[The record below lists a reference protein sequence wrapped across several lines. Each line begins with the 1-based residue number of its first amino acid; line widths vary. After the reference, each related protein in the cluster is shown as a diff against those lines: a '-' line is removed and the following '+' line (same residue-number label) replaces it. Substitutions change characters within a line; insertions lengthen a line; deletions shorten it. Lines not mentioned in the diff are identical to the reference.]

1 MISILIQLIPI
12 TIFVNVIAAIPAAIW
27 INGKTES
34 ILIPVIVTSFFLRTL
49 VSSVVGGVDIVQ
61 TLVIVLLGLLTT
73 AGVNAIVTRVRKQSG
88 TN

>member
-27 INGKTES
+27 IKGKTES

>member
-1 MISILIQLIPI
+1 MINILIQLIPI

-27 INGKTES
+27 IKGKTES

-49 VSSVVGGVDIVQ
+49 VSTVVGGVDIVQ

-73 AGVNAIVTRVRKQSG
+73 AGVNAIVTRSRKQS
-88 TN
+88 